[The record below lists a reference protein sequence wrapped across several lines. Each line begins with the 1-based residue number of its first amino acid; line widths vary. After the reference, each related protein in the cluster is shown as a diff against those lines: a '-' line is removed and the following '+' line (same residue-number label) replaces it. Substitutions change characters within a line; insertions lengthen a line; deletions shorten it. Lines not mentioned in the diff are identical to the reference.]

1 MVFLVSLYNE
11 INMAVEKKSTPWDW
25 VQKLPFRHGDQYD
38 FVKYGT
44 AGFFALGSYFLGTKM
59 WSRSISQIS
68 ELEDADIAEDLVDDP
83 TIVQA
88 LISLQAYRFKNP
100 LLFRRCVEALN
111 DIVFYEKQLLREE
124 ISPTSENKFKAA
136 KLFKTS
142 ASYLNQFQMYI
153 REEMG
158 VTHGK
163 AANIYVKTILDA
175 TETHFDNCLQVCS
188 QFDPYKI
195 MQQIQQDALKE
206 KKAFEE
212 EEARAYERGQHKS
225 PYLEYSRKQMEQY
238 APKSTARKYKR
249 LYRKK

>member
-1 MVFLVSLYNE
+1 
-11 INMAVEKKSTPWDW
+11 MASDKKDTNRKDTTPWDW
-25 VQKLPFRHGDQYD
+25 VQKLPFRAGDQYD

-83 TIVQA
+83 TIVQS
-88 LISLQAYRFKNP
+88 LLSLQAYRFKNP

-124 ISPTSENKFKAA
+124 VVPTSESKFHSA
-136 KLFKTS
+136 KLFRSS

-163 AANIYVKTILDA
+163 AANIYVKTVLDA
-175 TETHFDNCLQVCS
+175 TEIHFDNCLQACS
-188 QFDPYKI
+188 QFDPHKI
-195 MQQIQQDALKE
+195 MQKIQQDALQE

-212 EEARAYERGQHKS
+212 EVKAYERGQHKS
-225 PYLEYSRKQMEQY
+225 PYLEHSRKKMEQY
-238 APKSTARKYKR
+238 APQSTARKYKR
-249 LYRKK
+249 LYRHNHKRR